1 LYRTSKRE
9 NSMNFSIDPDAS
21 HDSTNN
27 RQKPSND
34 CLNLIKEFEGYVKEL
49 ADGSVQAYLDPVG
62 IWTIGW
68 GATRNLDE
76 GRSIR
81 EGDIIS
87 RETAERWLL
96 EEVEQT
102 ANVVE
107 ELCTVTI
114 TQSMFDALV
123 SFGYNTGTGGGGL
136 RTSTLLKKLNEK
148 DYEGAALQ
156 FGRWVNGEVNGQK
169 VALPGLVRR
178 RKAEEILFRRDGLSG
193 AINSTSTD
201 AQDSTAPVEVR
212 QYQPAPVPLPLTRL
226 LEAGMF
232 GDDCFVLNC
241 ALAGLGFLRV
251 GPQPSSFTS
260 VTTDAV
266 KLFQHRE
273 DIQVNGQVGQT
284 TKQALE
290 RSLQKARDRVAPG
303 SPDLVFCKLTRTH
316 RPAYQGL
323 EECKLDFVSPQGSI
337 LDSLKVISGAPASQQ
352 FNLPQNSKEGSGE
365 PIPQGRF
372 MIGDIDWAS
381 GSDNYEA
388 AHPIAGNGLG
398 PVWVP
403 LIKPETMKTGR
414 DAFGMHS
421 DWNWI
426 KEGHSPGSAGCV
438 CPTSMDDLKE
448 LIRLLR
454 KHDPRVLVVYWG
466 L

>member
-1 LYRTSKRE
+1 MT
-9 NSMNFSIDPDAS
+9 FFIDPDAS

-27 RQKPSND
+27 RQKSSND
-34 CLNLIKEFEGYVKEL
+34 CLNLIKEFEGYAKEL
-49 ADGSVQAYLDPVG
+49 ADGSAKAYLDPVG

-212 QYQPAPVPLPLTRL
+212 QYQPAPTPLPLTRL
-226 LEAGMF
+226 LEAGMS
-232 GDDCFVLNC
+232 GDDCFVINC

-251 GPQPSSFTS
+251 GPQPSHFTS

-266 KLFQHRE
+266 KLFQRRD
-273 DIQVNGQVGQT
+273 DIQINGKVGPT

-290 RSLQKARDRVAPG
+290 LALQKARDPVAPA
-303 SPDLVFCKLTRTH
+303 SPDLVFCKLTRT
-316 RPAYQGL
+316 RQPAYQGL
-323 EECKLDFVSPQGSI
+323 EWCKLDFVDPQGKI
-337 LDSLKVISGAPASQQ
+337 LDSLKVVSGAPSAQL
-352 FNLPQNSKEGSGE
+352 FKLPEDSDAGSRE
-365 PIPQGRF
+365 PIPQGRYG
-372 MIGDIDWAS
+372 IGDIDWAG
-381 GSDNYEA
+381 GSNNYNA
-388 AHPIAGNGLG
+388 AHPMTGNGLG

-403 LIKPETMKTGR
+403 LTGKQADDR
-414 DAFGMHS
+414 SAFGLHG

-426 KEGHSPGSAGCV
+426 AEGHSPGSAGCV
-438 CPTSMDDLKE
+438 CPSTLDDLKE
-448 LIRLLR
+448 LVGLLR
-454 KHDPRVLVVYWG
+454 KYNPRELVVYWG